1 MNISEGDVVE
11 DKDEDGDD
19 ELMFDQGWSIS
30 EDCRSKDED
39 GDDGNNHYLLV
50 DEELNID
57 KDGEMKE
64 HNFQEFE
71 PMSIMAITPQLFIGS
86 FILFILFFYFIVL
99 IRFYFVRSLLN
110 SSNSP
115 KIFYFI
121 FIIIIIIL

>member
-11 DKDEDGDD
+11 YKDEDGDD

-30 EDCRSKDED
+30 EDCGSKDED

-64 HNFQEFE
+64 LNFQEFE

-86 FILFILFFYFIVL
+86 FILFFLFYFIVS

>member
-86 FILFILFFYFIVL
+86 FILFFFILFYCVD
-99 IRFYFVRSLLN
+99 
-110 SSNSP
+110 
-115 KIFYFI
+115 
-121 FIIIIIIL
+121 